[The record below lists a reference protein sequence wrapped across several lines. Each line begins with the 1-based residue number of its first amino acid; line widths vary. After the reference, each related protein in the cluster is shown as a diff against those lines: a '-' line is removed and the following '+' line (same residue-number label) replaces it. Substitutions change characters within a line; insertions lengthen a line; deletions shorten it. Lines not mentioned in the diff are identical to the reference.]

1 MTELKEKTV
10 FLNYKNPGTAV
21 ITGASAGLGLSFANK
36 LAEYGFDLVLIARR
50 KERLQDI
57 ATRLE
62 SEYSIRCEI
71 IPADLALIEDIE
83 KVADIIKQISN
94 LDILVNNAGFATQG
108 YFADVPI
115 EKDMRMLHVHMTASI
130 QFTHAALQIMR
141 KRKQGV
147 IINVS
152 SLGAYILTPGNVLY
166 DATKSFLSTFSENLR
181 LEVQGMGI
189 KIQALCPGFVSTEFH
204 EVGDLQN
211 FDRSAVPDSVWMTP
225 DSVVSQSLKAFEKNR
240 KTIFIPGLKKRFSKW
255 LYMNSSLVRYVLQK
269 KLKTESR
276 I

>member
-1 MTELKEKTV
+1 MRVFSVSQSFYYIQLFINGGCIMTMKQKNITVLKEKTV
-10 FLNYKNPGTAV
+10 FLNYKKPVTAV

-62 SEYSIRCEI
+62 SEYSIQCEI
-71 IPADLALIEDIE
+71 IPADLALVEDIE
-83 KVADIIKQISN
+83 KVAYSIKQILN
-94 LDILVNNAGFATQG
+94 LDIIINNAGFATKG

-115 EKDMRMLHVHMTASI
+115 EKDMRMLQVHISASI
-130 QFTHAALQIMR
+130 QFTYAALQIMR

-152 SLGAYILTPGNVLY
+152 SLGAYVLTPGNVLY

-181 LEVQGMGI
+181 LEVQGMDI
-189 KIQALCPGFVSTEFH
+189 KIQALCPGCKS
-204 EVGDLQN
+204 
-211 FDRSAVPDSVWMTP
+211 SA
-225 DSVVSQSLKAFEKNR
+225 
-240 KTIFIPGLKKRFSKW
+240 
-255 LYMNSSLVRYVLQK
+255 
-269 KLKTESR
+269 
-276 I
+276 